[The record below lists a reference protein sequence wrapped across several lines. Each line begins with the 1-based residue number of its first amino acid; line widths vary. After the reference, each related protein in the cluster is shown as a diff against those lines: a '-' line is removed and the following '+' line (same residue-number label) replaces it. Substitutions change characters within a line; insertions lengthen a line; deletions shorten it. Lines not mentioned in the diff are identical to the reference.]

1 MAAIQAK
8 EKRLS
13 ERLTEVLGPV
23 MASPRDSAEPSGQS
37 VRQAWLT
44 SRTVTAT

>member
-23 MASPRDSAEPSGQS
+23 MASPRERP
-37 VRQAWLT
+37 
-44 SRTVTAT
+44 ATKP